1 MLKIGKF
8 NRLYKVAGVC
18 LMVLLA
24 IFLLSNFVLAA
35 AGPDV
40 GITYPEG
47 TGLSNTQDI
56 RIIIAKI
63 IRVIIGFLGIIAV
76 GLIIY
81 AGWLWMSSEG
91 NEEKVGQAK
100 KTLTNA
106 VIGLIIILSAFAIVS
121 FILNKLMGVA
131 DSNVAIIPGGGGGG
145 ISALGSGIISSHY
158 PERNQKDIPR
168 NTKIAV
174 TFKEAIDPSTIISGG
189 KINGQNIKIYKTKD
203 GVSGAIA
210 FDVSAGKT
218 DDNKTFVFKPA
229 QYLGSPTEKIW
240 YSVGLS
246 KNIKKANG
254 DPAFGSVLGEIAY
267 DWMFEVGTFID
278 NTPPKVESIIP
289 QPSATEP
296 RNVVVQINFSEAV
309 DPISASGAFKS
320 GSGFNNIKVIDNAA
334 DSIIEGI
341 FYISNQYK
349 TVEFLTFDA
358 CGINSCGQTI
368 YCLPGSKQIK
378 AFINAATLM
387 ALDLPSAVFPYD
399 GIVDMA
405 DNSFDGNGDGI
416 AQGPETP
423 ATGGFGSNKPPYN
436 ANSQTH
442 EGEGDDYYW
451 LFNTNNTI
459 DITPPKV
466 DQVNP
471 AVGGSGVDLSAI
483 PQATFS
489 KLLMSSS
496 LNNSSIN
503 FKSADAAYNYWITK
517 SDNFSDKKTTANINH
532 DQFNENTNYAVQLN
546 SGIKDIYQNCYTPC
560 SGLGITGNPSCCN
573 GQASGKSSCW

>member
-1 MLKIGKF
+1 MLTRLKYSKILKI
-8 NRLYKVAGVC
+8 AVC
-18 LMVLLA
+18 FFIATTA

-35 AGPDV
+35 APPDV

-76 GLIIY
+76 GLIMY
-81 AGWLWMSSEG
+81 AGWLWMTSGG
-91 NEEKVGQAK
+91 NEEKIEQAK
-100 KTLTNA
+100 KILTNA
-106 VIGLIIILSAFAIVS
+106 VIGLIIIISAFAIAS
-121 FILNKLMGVA
+121 FVLNSLLGA
-131 DSNVAIIPGGGGGG
+131 GDGNVTTPPGGGGGG
-145 ISALGSGIISSHY
+145 GVSALGSGIISSHY
-158 PERNQKDIPR
+158 PGRNQKDISR

-174 TFKEAIDPSTIISGG
+174 TFKEAMDPSTIIIDG

-203 GVSGAIA
+203 GVSGAVV

-218 DDNKTFVFKPA
+218 DDNKTFIFKPS

-254 DPAFGSVLGEIAY
+254 DLAFGALIGEIAY

-278 NTPPKVESIIP
+278 NTPPKVVSIIP
-289 QPSATEP
+289 QPSSIEP

-309 DPISASGAFKS
+309 DPISASGIFKG
-320 GSGFNNIKVIDNAA
+320 GSGFNNIKVMDNAA
-334 DSIIEGI
+334 ASLIEGN

-349 TVEFLTFDA
+349 TVEFLTFDV

-368 YCLPGSKQIK
+368 YCLPGNKQIK

-387 ALDLPSAVFPYD
+387 ALDAPSANFPYT
-399 GIVDMA
+399 GVVDMA
-405 DNSFDGNGDGI
+405 DNSFDGNGNG
-416 AQGPETP
+416 ASQGPQ
-423 ATGGFGSNKPPYN
+423 AQSNLAPYN
-436 ANSQTH
+436 ANAQTH

-459 DITPPKV
+459 NTAPPKV
-466 DQVNP
+466 DQVSP
-471 AVGGSGVDLSAI
+471 VVGGSGVDLLAT
-483 PQATFS
+483 PEATFS

-496 LNNSSIN
+496 LNSSSIN
-503 FKSADAAYNYWITK
+503 FKSAGAAYNYWITK
-517 SDNFSDKKTTANINH
+517 SDNFSDKKTTARVNH

-573 GQASGKSSCW
+573 GQASGNSSCW